1 MPPGAQQV
9 PDGGDAQMDI
19 RERILVEI
27 LTNGAT
33 KQAEIQNRF

>member
-1 MPPGAQQV
+1 
-9 PDGGDAQMDI
+9 MDI